1 MATSTPRRAGGR
13 TLIDADPGQLMW
25 VLLARESA
33 DRERQLGN
41 QLTDLRAQVARIGGR
56 IDREIPENAVSA
68 FKRQRVELPDGTYG
82 YRVVRP
88 EWEKILTA
96 LRRGE
101 CNALMVPDIDRAMR
115 DPRTLEDLIDAV
127 ELYGVYVASLT
138 GNIDLTTDAGIS
150 AARSLV
156 NQRNQESR
164 NTSRRVIN
172 GQRHAAMEGG
182 NHGGRMRP
190 FGWRKDRIRLNKREV
205 GHIRR
210 ELPRILAGVS
220 PLTLAR
226 EWNERGI
233 PTVTGVPW
241 RAATIRNM
249 YLRPRVCGFVLYQG
263 AVLRGADGN
272 KVRGKWEAILT
283 EDEYNDVV
291 AEWGPSQQP
300 VPSRLGAK
308 GRGYRTIHLL
318 SPFVRCGKCSARM
331 VGARRRNRRG
341 ELEEFYRC
349 PSKGAGGCGSVTR
362 LAEPVNTYIKA
373 LVIADQQKI
382 QFRKLE
388 DLPRWPRAKELVDL
402 QKRINEQQQNF
413 EAGNISAERHFPS
426 LARMEAVEA
435 GLKRE
440 RRQYEGRQQAR
451 RHAVANLAEKWDK
464 QDFPMEQKQ
473 AAIAQTLT
481 AVIIKPGGRGSRFH
495 PDQIMPVFREDNDE
509 SA

>member
-1 MATSTPRRAGGR
+1 MATSTPRRTAGR
-13 TLIDADPGQLMW
+13 TLIDVDPDQLIW
-25 VLLARESA
+25 VLLAREST
-33 DRERQLGN
+33 DRERQIDN

-68 FKRQRVELPDGTYG
+68 FKRQQVALPDGTFG

-138 GNIDLTTDAGIS
+138 GNMDLTTDAGIS

-164 NTSRRVIN
+164 NTSRRVAD
-172 GQRHAAMEGG
+172 GQRHAAMEGRH
-182 NHGGRMRP
+182 HGGPKRP
-190 FGWRKDRIRLNKREV
+190 FGWRKDRIRLNKREAV
-205 GHIRR
+205 HIRR

-226 EWNERGI
+226 EWNDRGI
-233 PTVTGVPW
+233 PTVTGTQW
-241 RAATIRNM
+241 RGVRIKRM
-249 YLRPRVCGFVLYQG
+249 YLNPRLCGLVVYQG
-263 AVLRGADGN
+263 AVLFGPDGN

-291 AEWGPSQQP
+291 VKWGSSPQP

-308 GRGYRTIHLL
+308 GRGHRTVYLL
-318 SPFVRCGKCSARM
+318 SPFLRCGKCSARM
-331 VGARRRNRRG
+331 IGTCRRNWRG
-341 ELEEFYRC
+341 EVEEYYRC
-349 PSKGAGGCGSVTR
+349 PASGNGGCGGVTR
-362 LAEPVNTYIKA
+362 AAEPVNKYVTA
-373 LVIADQQKI
+373 LVIAEQQKI

-388 DLPRWPRAKELVDL
+388 DLPSWQKTQELADL
-402 QKRINEQQQNF
+402 QKRINAQQQNF
-413 EAGNISAERHFPS
+413 EAGNISAERHFSS

-435 GLKRE
+435 ELKRE

-451 RHAVANLAEKWDK
+451 RHAVEDLAEEWDK
-464 QDFPMEQKQ
+464 PGFTMEQKQ

-481 AVIIKPGGRGSRFH
+481 AVVIKPSGRGVRFH
-495 PDQIMPVFREDNDE
+495 PDQIMPVFTEDNDE